1 MVLVKTYQS
10 YLPVITVL
18 LLQNV
23 FHLHG
28 FVFGQTGQTGQTW
41 CVFDQWLLKPNLGTF
56 YNVNDAITLYN
67 SQVIVQLCSSLEL
80 FHILALCSVY
90 SNLFCSVLTS
100 WLSRDT
106 LMNSV

>member
-28 FVFGQTGQTGQTW
+28 FVFS
-41 CVFDQWLLKPNLGTF
+41 VFDQWLLKPNLGTF

>member
-28 FVFGQTGQTGQTW
+28 FVFS
-41 CVFDQWLLKPNLGTF
+41 VFDQWLLKPNLRTF
-56 YNVNDAITLYN
+56 YNVNDAITL
-67 SQVIVQLCSSLEL
+67 
-80 FHILALCSVY
+80 
-90 SNLFCSVLTS
+90 
-100 WLSRDT
+100 
-106 LMNSV
+106 